1 MKKEYK
7 LVGKVT
13 IPKKKRKEVKSIIQ
27 KILYLGGIREK
38 ETIEI
43 DGRQCI
49 TAGIPKWNAR
59 EVISFNYNMFT
70 NTSYE
75 AGRLYLKAGSIK
87 NPCNHDKEYDFVANL
102 IRVVLESYS
111 TTPCYLCCDNIPC
124 FIVDYARVI
133 NEMIGKRL
141 SFPNRN
147 KMWKMYYA
155 LHMNGCENIATRE
168 ILEMARTTEVEES
181 AVEHFL
187 TVALY
192 MLSEL
197 EDNDIGFTMCN
208 GDIVSEEKYVGWI
221 NQILGTN
228 YSFRKRFNLWE
239 NVEWYI
245 ENEKCE
251 EMHIS
256 MKELFELIPKNLR
269 YAAGGTELA
278 DLLWV
283 INGTSSL
290 LPRDLDPDSYAY
302 EVWKC
307 QRAIQ
312 EIFIKDL
319 ENEEEKILSLLQMP
333 RNRRKSVM
341 DPIMKKLAKF
351 TLFLPA
357 RIVLFLYTEFTGDNF
372 WEIWSAIKSG
382 AYHDEKMKKYASKE
396 LELYRKI
403 FIEGPIA
410 PVTTSDFLSQDGYFT
425 FWETPSELVGEENYY
440 ISDWDRLYWW
450 GKIEDV
456 EITEEIDIWLN
467 MLVKEY
473 EMILKGKEQETE
485 NAFVDHIFNTM
496 EYLNSFYGR
505 IYLFKEFY
513 NALLNN
519 SHEVRYQAILDLLD
533 KFGEKNKEIGRV
545 YQKYGNKEWCI
556 LSKNLKCNRGR
567 MEIKRI
573 IGVMANKELRKK
585 YFGF

>member
-1 MKKEYK
+1 MERFQR
-7 LVGKVT
+7 VT
-13 IPKKKRKEVKSIIQ
+13 
-27 KILYLGGIREK
+27 L
-38 ETIEI
+38 
-43 DGRQCI
+43 I
-49 TAGIPKWNAR
+49 TEN
-59 EVISFNYNMFT
+59 
-70 NTSYE
+70 
-75 AGRLYLKAGSIK
+75 RLNLTVRIVRIYLKAGSIK

-111 TTPCYLCCDNIPC
+111 TTPCYLCCDNIP
-124 FIVDYARVI
+124 
-133 NEMIGKRL
+133 
-141 SFPNRN
+141 
-147 KMWKMYYA
+147 
-155 LHMNGCENIATRE
+155 
-168 ILEMARTTEVEES
+168 
-181 AVEHFL
+181 
-187 TVALY
+187 
-192 MLSEL
+192 
-197 EDNDIGFTMCN
+197 FTMCN

-456 EITEEIDIWLN
+456 EITEQ
-467 MLVKEY
+467 V
-473 EMILKGKEQETE
+473 
-485 NAFVDHIFNTM
+485 
-496 EYLNSFYGR
+496 YG
-505 IYLFKEFY
+505 
-513 NALLNN
+513 
-519 SHEVRYQAILDLLD
+519 
-533 KFGEKNKEIGRV
+533 
-545 YQKYGNKEWCI
+545 
-556 LSKNLKCNRGR
+556 
-567 MEIKRI
+567 IK
-573 IGVMANKELRKK
+573 V
-585 YFGF
+585 

>member
-1 MKKEYK
+1 MGTYVWYSGAADYPLEKRKRIKENILKMLDAGGMMQIESVKNNNHELYVLSKPEKDQNNRILWNYNYFEDDMWETASLDCKDLQIYSNKVGNEEYK
-7 LVGKVT
+7 DV
-13 IPKKKRKEVKSIIQ
+13 
-27 KILYLGGIREK
+27 
-38 ETIEI
+38 
-43 DGRQCI
+43 
-49 TAGIPKWNAR
+49 
-59 EVISFNYNMFT
+59 
-70 NTSYE
+70 
-75 AGRLYLKAGSIK
+75 
-87 NPCNHDKEYDFVANL
+87 
-102 IRVVLESYS
+102 
-111 TTPCYLCCDNIPC
+111 
-124 FIVDYARVI
+124 
-133 NEMIGKRL
+133 MI
-141 SFPNRN
+141 
-147 KMWKMYYA
+147 
-155 LHMNGCENIATRE
+155 
-168 ILEMARTTEVEES
+168 
-181 AVEHFL
+181 
-187 TVALY
+187 ALY

-485 NAFVDHIFNTM
+485 NAFMDHIFNGFTLL
-496 EYLNSFYGR
+496 EGSDTLNASIKNESPISRVKYV
-505 IYLFKEFY
+505 
-513 NALLNN
+513 NNN
-519 SHEVRYQAILDLLD
+519 SILTDTEENHVFKKFINFVDHMLLFYSLD
-533 KFGEKNKEIGRV
+533 SRGYEGFMNGSESIAEGIVNSGKVKDFENFMRENGIEYNIGISGWNKHHLFLSMSLTHFI
-545 YQKYGNKEWCI
+545 I
-556 LSKNLKCNRGR
+556 LSFLSQC
-567 MEIKRI
+567 
-573 IGVMANKELRKK
+573 KK
-585 YFGF
+585 DLEKFQGYRYLLQRTIQI

>member
-1 MKKEYK
+1 MKGKGKKMEKKNKKKMLWKIFISTLYLSAFTFGGGYVIVTLMKKKFVDDYHWIEENEMLDLVAIAQSSPGAIAVNGAIVVGYK
-7 LVGKVT
+7 LAGILGT
-13 IPKKKRKEVKSIIQ
+13 IVAIIGTVIPPFLIISIISFCYNAFRSNYFVSQ
-27 KILYLGGIREK
+27 MLEGMQAGVGAVIASVSYEMG
-38 ETIEI
+38 
-43 DGRQCI
+43 
-49 TAGIPKWNAR
+49 AGIISKKDVVSVLIMIGAFIAACIFNIN
-59 EVISFNYNMFT
+59 VI
-70 NTSYE
+70 
-75 AGRLYLKAGSIK
+75 
-87 NPCNHDKEYDFVANL
+87 
-102 IRVVLESYS
+102 
-111 TTPCYLCCDNIPC
+111 
-124 FIVDYARVI
+124 FIVI
-133 NEMIGKRL
+133 ISGIIG
-141 SFPNRN
+141 
-147 KMWKMYYA
+147 
-155 LHMNGCENIATRE
+155 I
-168 ILEMARTTEVEES
+168 IRT
-181 AVEHFL
+181 
-187 TVALY
+187 
-192 MLSEL
+192 
-197 EDNDIGFTMCN
+197 
-208 GDIVSEEKYVGWI
+208 WI

-239 NVEWYI
+239 NVVWYI

-290 LPRDLDPDSYAY
+290 LPRDLDSDSYAY
-302 EVWKC
+302 DVWKC

-319 ENEEEKILSLLQMP
+319 EDEEEKILSLLQMP
-333 RNRRKSVM
+333 RNRRRSVM
-341 DPIMKKLAKF
+341 DPVMKQLAKF

-372 WEIWSAIKSG
+372 WEIWSAIKRNV
-382 AYHDEKMKKYASKE
+382 YHDEKMKKYASKE

-410 PVTTSDFLSQDGYFT
+410 PVTTSDFLRQEGYFT
-425 FWETPSELVGEENYY
+425 FWETPPELGGEENYY
-440 ISDWDRLYWW
+440 ISDWDRLYCW

-456 EITEEIDIWLN
+456 EITEEIDTWLN

-485 NAFVDHIFNTM
+485 NAFVGHIFNTM
-496 EYLNSFYGR
+496 EYLNTFYGR

-513 NALLNN
+513 NELLNN
-519 SHEVRYQAILDLLD
+519 SHEMRFQAILDLLD

-545 YQKYGNKEWCI
+545 YQKYGNKEWCM